1 MAKASP
7 PPLLQLV
14 IEDNMSLGICAPM
27 TSKLRE
33 NIPTCIDCK
42 ATVNLFVIILQ
53 WWCRDYIQV
62 LERHGGTRYIN
73 TNAQYCNYVI
83 GRITACWIRVWGGD
97 RVSAV
102 FIKKSTDRVNKNRT
116 CMYMAPWPVSLYHFL
131 CNAKPLMQEIKY
143 CRK

>member
-53 WWCRDYIQV
+53 WWCSDYIQV

-83 GRITACWIRVWGGD
+83 GRITAC
-97 RVSAV
+97 
-102 FIKKSTDRVNKNRT
+102 
-116 CMYMAPWPVSLYHFL
+116 
-131 CNAKPLMQEIKY
+131 
-143 CRK
+143 